1 MDSTDDRGAGAA
13 PDSPVPGTVSGTA
26 SGEVPGATSDAGSG
40 RHGHHGIRRRIN
52 RPALPF
58 SRGRGNGFR
67 HGSGGHGSHDPRTVP
82 RGEMGPG
89 SAREA
94 VRLLFRRPVTFLDRA
109 WELLRQRWR
118 TSIQM
123 RVIGS
128 VFLSSLLVLLSLG
141 FVLTSFVTQQL
152 LDSKHDTAVDEIDRA
167 RSVVETQFRNSDTSN
182 PLPLRIG
189 AARAALTDRTSGAG
203 DTTAGNGTVYQ
214 AVLIAPDLAGND
226 VASPEGIPIPDNL
239 RRFVQHGQVT
249 TEYTTVRE
257 SDGSHKALVVGSPV
271 SSDIRGVELYLVMP
285 LDNEESSLGLMRGLL
300 SAGGLVLLVLLVVIA
315 WVFSQQL
322 TVPVRTASRIAERF
336 AAGHLRERMAVDGE
350 DEVARL
356 AISFNE
362 MAESLSH
369 QIRQLEDF
377 GSLQQQFTSDVSHE
391 LRTPLTTVRMASD
404 LIHDNAEDLDPV
416 TRRASEL
423 MNAELDRFEML
434 LGDLLEISRHD
445 AVVANLSLEKVDV
458 RGVVRSPLEQVRAIA
473 EDVGCDI
480 ELDLPDEPVMVQ
492 VDSRRVERILR
503 NLLANAVDHSEGR
516 PVRVAM
522 RTGGGSLA
530 VSVVDHGMGLKP
542 GESDLVFNRFWRS
555 DPSRERRTGGT
566 GLGLA
571 IAKEDA
577 QLHGGRLEATGEPG
591 LGACFR
597 LTLPLEPGDEVRTS
611 PLPLEID
618 RVDPADTA
626 DTADPSGAAGPGDA
640 EHVAG
645 TDGTDGTAGTDTTD
659 AGAVDDAAPGVSV
672 AHPEEI
678 EQADTVFGAS
688 DRDAGDS
695 VGGVVDQRDSVDVTA
710 GSAVTDSSFGVDIS
724 AFEGLTEDELRIA
737 LKEAADMDSGAV
749 DDTVDDGADGDNC
762 ADGADS
768 GDSADSVDSADS
780 ADEEVRGEDRD
791 GN

>member
-1 MDSTDDRGAGAA
+1 VDSTDDRRAGGPADQDQDGVGAGVASSGDAA
-13 PDSPVPGTVSGTA
+13 GGPVAAGGG
-26 SGEVPGATSDAGSG
+26 GE
-40 RHGHHGIRRRIN
+40 HHGIRRRIN

-58 SRGRGNGFR
+58 SRGRVNSFR
-67 HGSGGHGSHDPRTVP
+67 HTGNDRDPRTVP

-89 SAREA
+89 SIREA
-94 VRLLFRRPVTFLDRA
+94 LRLLVRRPLTFVDRA
-109 WELLRQRWR
+109 WELFRQRWR

-128 VFLSSLLVLLSLG
+128 VFMSSLLVLLALG

-152 LDSKHDTAVDEIDRA
+152 LNSKHDAATEEIDRA

-182 PLPLRIG
+182 PLPLRIS
-189 AARAALTDRTSGAG
+189 AARAALTDRTSGSG
-203 DTTAGNGTVYQ
+203 GETTAGVGTVYE
-214 AVLIAPDLAGND
+214 AVLIASDLSGND
-226 VASPEGIPIPDNL
+226 VASPEGVAIPDSL
-239 RRFVQHGQVT
+239 RKFVQHGQVT
-249 TEYTTVRE
+249 TQYATISE
-257 SDGSHKALVVGSPV
+257 SDGVHKALIVGSPV
-271 SSDIRGVELYLVMP
+271 SSDIQGVELYLVMP
-285 LDNEESSLGLMRGLL
+285 LDNEESSLALIRGLL
-300 SAGGLVLLVLLVVIA
+300 SAGGVVLLVLLVVIA

-445 AVVANLSLEKVDV
+445 AGVANLSLETVDV
-458 RGVVRSPLEQVRAIA
+458 RGAVRSPLEQVRAIA
-473 EDVGCDI
+473 DEIGCEI
-480 ELDLPDEPVMVQ
+480 QLDLPEEPVMVP

-516 PVRVAM
+516 PVRVTM

-530 VSVVDHGMGLKP
+530 VTVVDHGMGLKP

-577 QLHGGRLEATGEPG
+577 QLHGGRLEATGEEG
-591 LGACFR
+591 IGACFR
-597 LTLPLEPGDEVRTS
+597 LTLPLVPGDVVTTS

-618 RVDPADTA
+618 REAVEVLAEDAPEGSPEDSREDNLASGDGHDPER
-626 DTADPSGAAGPGDA
+626 DPEPD
-640 EHVAG
+640 AG
-645 TDGTDGTAGTDTTD
+645 TE
-659 AGAVDDAAPGVSV
+659 PGMSV
-672 AHPEEI
+672 AEPTDV
-678 EQADTVFGAS
+678 EQADTVFTAVDG
-688 DRDAGDS
+688 DAGDA
-695 VGGVVDQRDSVDVTA
+695 VGGAVDQRENDDVTA
-710 GSAVTDSSFGVDIS
+710 GAGGLEHSFGVDIS

-737 LKEAADMDSGAV
+737 LEEAADMDSGAV
-749 DDTVDDGADGDNC
+749 DEPDDGDGEE
-762 ADGADS
+762 
-768 GDSADSVDSADS
+768 ADS
-780 ADEEVRGEDRD
+780 ADNEDDTDER
-791 GN
+791 

>member
-1 MDSTDDRGAGAA
+1 VDSSDDRGAGTA
-13 PDSPVPGTVSGTA
+13 PDAPVPGA
-26 SGEVPGATSDAGSG
+26 APGATPDVESG

-67 HGSGGHGSHDPRTVP
+67 HGNGGHGSHDPRTVP

-128 VFLSSLLVLLSLG
+128 VFLSSLLVLLALG

-257 SDGSHKALVVGSPV
+257 SDGAHKALVVGSPV

-285 LDNEESSLGLMRGLL
+285 LDNEESALGLMRGLL

-445 AVVANLSLEKVDV
+445 AGVANLSLEKVDV

-618 RVDPADTA
+618 RADPALAPDDSGDTGDTA
-626 DTADPSGAAGPGDA
+626 DTAGTSGAAGAAGPEDA
-640 EHVAG
+640 EHVDAADGTEATGDTAPDAG
-645 TDGTDGTAGTDTTD
+645 T
-659 AGAVDDAAPGVSV
+659 VDDAAPGVAV
-672 AHPEEI
+672 AHPAEV

-710 GSAVTDSSFGVDIS
+710 GSAVTDNSFGVDIS

-749 DDTVDDGADGDNC
+749 DDTVDTVDTADTIDTDN
-762 ADGADS
+762 
-768 GDSADSVDSADS
+768 

-791 GN
+791 EN